1 MKLLSVDVGIKNLS
15 FCLFDCDESKEKDIK
30 DINDKIRI
38 LKWDNIDLS
47 EKNALTCS
55 EFDKNGL
62 VCGKP
67 GLYCITNKSFC
78 LKCSKK
84 QPYLRLAPDLK
95 PAFIN
100 KQKLQTLLEIAKK
113 YNIRRFQFNFGG
125 YFDLLGLKSRDN
137 REAHSFSMGKE
148 LMLLQLAKEFSFEF
162 PHFIHDR
169 GIATVLAWGL
179 YENRITKEDMI
190 NQINYIE
197 KNNLLDGISII
208 RIKGENPNQ
217 KDRDKDQ
224 WDFADSN
231 NGEAE
236 CFEIVFAELESRN
249 ISSVF
254 TVNNTF
260 DPAGLKEIDN
270 LFNFINTKE

>member
-1 MKLLSVDVGIKNLS
+1 MIYVFEGARNSGKTHLSNYV
-15 FCLFDCDESKEKDIK
+15 
-30 DINDKIRI
+30 
-38 LKWDNIDLS
+38 
-47 EKNALTCS
+47 
-55 EFDKNGL
+55 
-62 VCGKP
+62 
-67 GLYCITNKSFC
+67 
-78 LKCSKK
+78 
-84 QPYLRLAPDLK
+84 
-95 PAFIN
+95 
-100 KQKLQTLLEIAKK
+100 AKK